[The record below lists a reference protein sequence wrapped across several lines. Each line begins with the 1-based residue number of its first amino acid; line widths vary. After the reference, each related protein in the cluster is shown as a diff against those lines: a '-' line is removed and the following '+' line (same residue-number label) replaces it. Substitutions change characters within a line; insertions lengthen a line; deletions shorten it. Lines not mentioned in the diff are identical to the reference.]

1 MHLKL
6 ATSWEGVSGRK
17 KRAVLVAQLGLSGPR
32 LGLVLLRDAIAPL
45 EMAQV
50 GGLSERLLKVAC
62 QGHLCQKNSSIPNGN
77 KNRQF
82 IPFGMEEC
90 LELDE
95 LTETQL
101 SQIQLQNQLTQ
112 LIQLTQIQTSSSSSP
127 SSPSSEASSPSS
139 KPSSPSSKPSS
150 PFLFNSRTHPVSKYL

>member
-112 LIQLTQIQTSSSSSP
+112 LIQLTQIQNQLIQLTQLTQLRSQ
-127 SSPSSEASSPSS
+127 
-139 KPSSPSSKPSS
+139 
-150 PFLFNSRTHPVSKYL
+150 LTQLQTQLTQLQTQLTLLI